1 MARIRENYLEPTI
14 QALVTNFGFDAG
26 ELRTLIE
33 ERKESAY
40 LRYNKGR
47 QLTYD
52 QRVAFEQMAKETNE
66 AYRKSD
72 NDAEAKK
79 RVKGIW
85 FEDEYKRI
93 YPYNSLACNV
103 IGFTSSD
110 GSVGTGG
117 IEQYYNSS

>member
-1 MARIRENYLEPTI
+1 MTN
-14 QALVTNFGFDAG
+14 LVLMPGSW
-26 ELRTLIE
+26 TLIE

-52 QRVAFEQMAKETNE
+52 QRVAFEQTQRDKQPTARAIMTRRPRSGLRA
-66 AYRKSD
+66 S
-72 NDAEAKK
+72 
-79 RVKGIW
+79 G

-103 IGFTSSD
+103 IGLY
-110 GSVGTGG
+110 
-117 IEQYYNSS
+117 QQ